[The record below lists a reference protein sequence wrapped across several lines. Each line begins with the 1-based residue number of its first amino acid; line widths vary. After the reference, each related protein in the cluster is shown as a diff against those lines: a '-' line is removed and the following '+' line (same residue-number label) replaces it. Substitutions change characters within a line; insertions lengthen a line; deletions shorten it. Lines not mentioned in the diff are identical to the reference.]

1 MKQCVHWHW
10 MQKSMIWR
18 PTQQVANHS
27 SVHFAKP
34 LVDYMAL
41 PHSSSNHILTTMLRV
56 SSTCYFHFKNEEN
69 GMPGWGSAVEHLPSA
84 QVVISET
91 RDRVLHQVPYRELLP
106 LPVSLPL
113 SVSVSLMNK

>member
-1 MKQCVHWHW
+1 MCSPALDAEEHDLE
-10 MQKSMIWR
+10 
-18 PTQQVANHS
+18 TQQVANHS

-34 LVDYMAL
+34 LVDYMAI
-41 PHSSSNHILTTMLRV
+41 PHSSSNHILTTMPRV

-91 RDRVLHQVPYRELLP
+91 RDRVLHQVPHREPASPSACISASICLC
-106 LPVSLPL
+106 VSHE
-113 SVSVSLMNK
+113 